1 MNYSETSI
9 NPIETEGGFVG
20 NSPHYSVVPTVQGLM
35 KMLSDLGLALG
46 HQLLYKYKRVGSES
60 AEDKI
65 VKSLVL
71 GVFNCIWSATN
82 G

>member
-1 MNYSETSI
+1 MA
-9 NPIETEGGFVG
+9 
-20 NSPHYSVVPTVQGLM
+20 TVHTILLYPLQGLM